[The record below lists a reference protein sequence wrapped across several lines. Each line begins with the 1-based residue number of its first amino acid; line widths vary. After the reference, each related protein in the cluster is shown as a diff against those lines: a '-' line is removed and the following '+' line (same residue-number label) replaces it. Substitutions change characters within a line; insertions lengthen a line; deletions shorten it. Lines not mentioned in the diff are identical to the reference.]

1 MATNSKNK
9 VPEFS
14 IEQEQNEFAASTER
28 EKIKGSKNLNVP
40 PLRFPEF
47 TDEWTK
53 STIGDCF
60 ELYSGNTPS
69 RLDKKNFSG
78 EINWITSGELKEHY
92 IGETKEHIS
101 EEVVKENNLKLIPVG
116 TFVIAIYGLEAEGV
130 RGTGSIT
137 MQKSTISQACMAFTP
152 TSMITNEFL
161 YSWYKKHGNAIGIK
175 YAQGTKQQNLCYEII
190 EKFKIQYPSLKEQEK
205 LNHFISLL
213 DERIA
218 TQSRII
224 DKLQSLMS
232 GICERLSYSDM
243 GENIKLGDILLER
256 IEKTT
261 KNNQYEILSST
272 VKGIFLQREYFSK
285 DIASEDNIGY
295 KVVRLNDIVLSPQN
309 LWMGNINFNDKF
321 QIGAVS
327 PSYKVFTIAEQF
339 YKPFISAI
347 LKTRR
352 ALYNY
357 ELVSEQGAS
366 IVRRN
371 LNMEAFEQLTFK
383 IPSYDRQVQ
392 IGNVILT
399 LQHRIDLTKKLY
411 SAMIQQKQWFLQQMF
426 I

>member
-1 MATNSKNK
+1 MAINSKNK

-47 TDEWTK
+47 TDEWTDT
-53 STIGDCF
+53 TIGSIATVVGGGTPDTTQKDNWD
-60 ELYSGNTPS
+60 GNILWYTPS
-69 RLDKKNFSG
+69 EIGKEKYLSDSERRITNIGLKSSG
-78 EINWITSGELKEHY
+78 AKLLPKGTILLTSRAT
-92 IGETKEHIS
+92 IGECSIAAYECSTNQGFQS
-101 EEVVKENNLKLIPVG
+101 LI
-116 TFVIAIYGLEAEGV
+116 ANQGV
-130 RGTGSIT
+130 N
-137 MQKSTISQACMAFTP
+137 
-152 TSMITNEFL
+152 NEFL
-161 YSWYKKHGNAIGIK
+161 FYLVASKRRELLKRACGSTFLEISANEVRKIK
-175 YAQGTKQQNLCYEII
+175 VKSPSIDEQN
-190 EKFKIQYPSLKEQEK
+190 KIA
-205 LNHFISLL
+205 SLL
-213 DERIA
+213 ALIDERIA

>member
-1 MATNSKNK
+1 MAINSKNK

>member
-1 MATNSKNK
+1 ML
-9 VPEFS
+9 P
-14 IEQEQNEFAASTER
+14 
-28 EKIKGSKNLNVP
+28 KGTILLTS
-40 PLRFPEF
+40 RA
-47 TDEWTK
+47 
-53 STIGDCF
+53 TIGECSIAAYECSTNQGF
-60 ELYSGNTPS
+60 QS
-69 RLDKKNFSG
+69 
-78 EINWITSGELKEHY
+78 
-92 IGETKEHIS
+92 
-101 EEVVKENNLKLIPVG
+101 LI
-116 TFVIAIYGLEAEGV
+116 ANQGV
-130 RGTGSIT
+130 N
-137 MQKSTISQACMAFTP
+137 
-152 TSMITNEFL
+152 NEFL
-161 YSWYKKHGNAIGIK
+161 FYLVASKRRELLKRACGSTFLEISANEVRKIK
-175 YAQGTKQQNLCYEII
+175 VKSPSIDEQN
-190 EKFKIQYPSLKEQEK
+190 KIA
-205 LNHFISLL
+205 SLL
-213 DERIA
+213 ALIDERIA